1 MTGLVI
7 AGVAVV
13 GAVAFGLVR
22 RRTDGTFRRE
32 VSAEQAASEAAAG
45 AQPGDEGVPDSDFAA
60 LGTLGQRATLVQFS
74 SAFCAPC
81 RATKVVLADVA
92 EHTEGVTHIEID
104 AESHLE
110 LVRAHDIMRTPTT
123 IVLDGSGREV
133 ARATGA
139 PRREQVLSAI
149 SPLGRRPD
157 SEPGSV

>member
-13 GAVAFGLVR
+13 IAVAFGLQR
-22 RRTDGTFRRE
+22 RRTDGSFRVGRAPESE
-32 VSAEQAASEAAAG
+32 VGTLSEP
-45 AQPGDEGVPDSDFAA
+45 QVDSDFAA
-60 LGTLGQRATLVQFS
+60 LGTLGERATLVQFS

-81 RATKVVLADVA
+81 RATKAILSEVA
-92 EHTEGVTHIEID
+92 EHTDGVTHIEID

-133 ARATGA
+133 ARAAGA
-139 PRREQVLSAI
+139 PRRDQVLTAI
-149 SPLGRRPD
+149 SSLNPTRDPN
-157 SEPGSV
+157 S